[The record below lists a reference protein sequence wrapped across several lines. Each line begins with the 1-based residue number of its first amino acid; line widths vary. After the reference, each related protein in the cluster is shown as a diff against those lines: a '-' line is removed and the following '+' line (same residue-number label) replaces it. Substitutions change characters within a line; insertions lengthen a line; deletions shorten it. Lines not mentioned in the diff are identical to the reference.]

1 MTNSPL
7 SVETKHLI
15 LIIDDSHVN
24 LTLLCN
30 VLQQYNFC
38 VESANNGEK
47 GLALAKQTLPDII
60 LLDVI
65 MPGWDGYETCRRMK
79 QEASLAHIPI
89 LFLSALGNTKNKVR
103 ALQAGGVDYISKP
116 FQKEELLARVQT
128 HIELSHLRHNL
139 EREVA
144 NQTEKVQ
151 LLIDALQLS
160 YDRAQQAS
168 MLKTAFLRNISHE
181 FRTPMNIVLG
191 MTEMLIE
198 ETVLTEEQ
206 HEYAESVMKAGNQL
220 MDILTNMLNFAQ
232 QFKGEIKQVLCEFY
246 IPEVI
251 NDVLID
257 LAENGQAKNLPV
269 TTEIAP
275 KLHKPLRGNRD
286 GIYKVLSKLVDNA
299 IKFTEQ
305 GKILI
310 RVQPLEYYDKQQW
323 VRFEISDTGIGIAS
337 EKQPHLFEI
346 FSQIDS
352 SSTRVYEGIGMGLAI
367 AKMFTEN
374 MDGQIGVDSVVGKG
388 STFWFKVPLVIIVN
402 DEL

>member
-1 MTNSPL
+1 M
-7 SVETKHLI
+7 ETKHLI
-15 LIIDDSHVN
+15 LIIDDSNVN

-30 VLQQYNFC
+30 ILQQHNFC
-38 VESANNGEK
+38 VELANNGEK
-47 GLALAKQTLPDII
+47 GLALAKQTIPDII

-65 MPGWDGYETCRRMK
+65 MPGWDGYETCWRMK
-79 QEASLAHIPI
+79 QEASLANIPI

-144 NQTEKVQ
+144 NQTEKVR

-246 IPEVI
+246 IHEVI

-257 LAENGQAKNLPV
+257 LSQHGHAKNLPI
-269 TTEIAP
+269 TIEIAP

-305 GKILI
+305 GEILI
-310 RVQPLEYYDKQQW
+310 RVQQLESYDKQQW
-323 VRFEISDTGIGIAS
+323 VRFEISDTGIGIAP
-337 EKQPHLFEI
+337 EKQTHLFEI
-346 FSQIDS
+346 FSQVDS
-352 SSTRVYEGIGMGLAI
+352 SSTRVYEGMGMGLAI

-388 STFWFKVPLVIIVN
+388 STFWFKVPLVRIVN

>member
-1 MTNSPL
+1 M
-7 SVETKHLI
+7 ETKHLI

-30 VLQQYNFC
+30 VLQQHNFC

-79 QEASLAHIPI
+79 QEASLANIPI

-246 IPEVI
+246 IHEVI

-257 LAENGQAKNLPV
+257 LSQHGQAKNLPI
-269 TTEIAP
+269 TIEIAP

-299 IKFTEQ
+299 IKFTKQ

-310 RVQPLEYYDKQQW
+310 GVQPLEYYDKQQW
-323 VRFEISDTGIGIAS
+323 VRFEISDTGIGIAP
-337 EKQPHLFEI
+337 EKQTHLFEI
-346 FSQIDS
+346 FSQVDS

-374 MDGQIGVDSVVGKG
+374 MDGQIGMDSVVGKG
-388 STFWFKVPLVIIVN
+388 STFWFKVPLVRIVN